1 MSRLSESTHDHGTEG
16 EELWETVKSCEKLR
30 GANGIELD
38 ATEEHCCACA
48 GQGRLLGVE
57 SWGKAAVA
65 A

>member
-1 MSRLSESTHDHGTEG
+1 MI
-16 EELWETVKSCEKLR
+16 TVRRARSCEKLR
-30 GANGIELD
+30 GAVRSCEELRGAERSKWNGIELD

>member
-1 MSRLSESTHDHGTEG
+1 MI
-16 EELWETVKSCEKLR
+16 TVRRARSCEKLR
-30 GANGIELD
+30 GAEESKWNGIELD